1 VVPGYMLVAG
11 EMCLYRFRLKI
22 ILFCGK
28 KAGHIPR
35 HADEGEAMGKKLK
48 VGGPATHEEVDA
60 AYQASQELHE
70 GNASWP
76 SGWDSRKN
84 GRSRRALTP
93 EAGGETPLCGG

>member
-1 VVPGYMLVAG
+1 MVDDNSTIIVLRQKPSQIS
-11 EMCLYRFRLKI
+11 RFWRRYWRLKI

-35 HADEGEAMGKKLK
+35 HADEGEAMGKKLN

-70 GNASWP
+70 RERLLAIRMGLQEDWTLEKNAH
-76 SGWDSRKN
+76 
-84 GRSRRALTP
+84 T
-93 EAGGETPLCGG
+93 